1 MRRLKAA
8 AEPLSRDVPRS
19 LSPSPAA
26 GVVLPMGDE
35 HDARLLVPFRPSPR
49 STSDMSSRRCS
60 GPGHSSAEWGKRCA
74 RNENPSRRSC
84 RSAPRSGHTISPASI
99 SRPLRPRAAAWS
111 KKLGSA
117 VIRSPTV
124 QRASIRSC
132 RAGIRP
138 TSPRSSPTIPFA
150 PPGGSFMDGNKLLAL
165 CEGIT
170 AERFACL
177 NFVEGVSDTLDQF
190 LSGAQG
196 ICEPPQRRIARHR
209 LFHASMA

>member
-74 RNENPSRRSC
+74 RNEILRDARGSP
-84 RSAPRSGHTISPASI
+84 APRSGHTISPASPQQTPSPSGGGMVKEAWFRRYTI
-99 SRPLRPRAAAWS
+99 ADRPTSL
-111 KKLGSA
+111 
-117 VIRSPTV
+117 
-124 QRASIRSC
+124 IRSC

-170 AERFACL
+170 AEQFACL